1 MINIYISIKSL
12 SLDTRKWHCVS
23 QNNLVLQVKLFY
35 VMLNKII
42 MHRMC
47 DGTQFIK
54 YKANGMSAAMLA
66 IKKEQ

>member
-1 MINIYISIKSL
+1 MINIDISKQNL

-23 QNNLVLQVKLFY
+23 QNNLELQVKLFY

-42 MHRMC
+42 MHKMC
-47 DGTQFIK
+47 DATQFTK
-54 YKANGMSAAMLA
+54 YKAKGTSAAMLA